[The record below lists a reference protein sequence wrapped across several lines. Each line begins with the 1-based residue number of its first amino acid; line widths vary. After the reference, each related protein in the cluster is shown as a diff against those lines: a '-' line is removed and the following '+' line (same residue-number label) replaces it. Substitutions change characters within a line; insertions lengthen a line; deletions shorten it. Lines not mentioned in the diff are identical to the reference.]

1 MKSYEE
7 LEEKEKRDILRR
19 GLIELLIDTNK
30 GVGEVEDKTIRE
42 LIEDYLLKEVES
54 QI

>member
-1 MKSYEE
+1 MIRKKGLIRGNLRTMKSYEE

-30 GVGEVEDKTIRE
+30 DVGEVEDKTI
-42 LIEDYLLKEVES
+42 
-54 QI
+54 